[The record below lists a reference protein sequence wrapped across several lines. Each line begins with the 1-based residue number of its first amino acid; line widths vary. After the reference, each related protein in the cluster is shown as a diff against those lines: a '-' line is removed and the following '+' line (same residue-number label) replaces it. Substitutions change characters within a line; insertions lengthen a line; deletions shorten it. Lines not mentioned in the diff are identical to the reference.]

1 MHLMISFAY
10 FFVVFS
16 MPTELYNYWA
26 NQTIV
31 QIVPPTATTI
41 TATAAIST
49 TTAATVTPT
58 PAVVA
63 LGAESEEEE
72 EVERKIKEQR

>member
-1 MHLMISFAY
+1 MHLMISFAC

-49 TTAATVTPT
+49 TAATVTPT

-72 EVERKIKEQR
+72 EEVERKIKEQ